1 MTSKGYH
8 KLSVREK
15 EQKEEEN
22 KTQDDSTTGSQP
34 KKFSRRYK
42 ILFGLLIVLM
52 FGVGVTVGI
61 VLRQKTGKIKMFIYL
76 NYVSSF
82 LNCLDNW
89 PTTDCSVVLTD
100 SNLQCSAALLFT
112 VLLLLYTTM
121 PIKIQPYT

>member
-22 KTQDDSTTGSQP
+22 KTQDDSSDNQP

-42 ILFGLLIVLM
+42 ILFGLFTVLM

-61 VLRQKTGKIKMFIYL
+61 VLRQKTG
-76 NYVSSF
+76 
-82 LNCLDNW
+82 
-89 PTTDCSVVLTD
+89 
-100 SNLQCSAALLFT
+100 
-112 VLLLLYTTM
+112 
-121 PIKIQPYT
+121 IKINIKKCVYITYSYFLPESKYFHLRKKDDVN